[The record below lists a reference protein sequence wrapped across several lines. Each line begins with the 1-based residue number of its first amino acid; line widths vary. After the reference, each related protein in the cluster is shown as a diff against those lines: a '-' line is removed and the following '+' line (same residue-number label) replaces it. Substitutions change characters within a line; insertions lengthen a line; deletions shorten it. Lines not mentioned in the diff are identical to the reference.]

1 MSGVQAMERRP
12 VVSVGHVV
20 PLTRALLARSGS
32 SDDIATGGSSPRSI
46 SDVQVPF
53 AGDDFARRDLE
64 IERAILEGDR
74 AAFELERARTRAA
87 NAQPAVAVVVR
98 DSRSC
103 CGRFCESI
111 YDSWCFK
118 KFAAPAMGFGIG
130 VLSATAAW
138 AYTQPDCKGA
148 KSQ

>member
-12 VVSVGHVV
+12 AGQDYAGALS
-20 PLTRALLARSGS
+20 RALLARSGS
-32 SDDIATGGSSPRSI
+32 SDGIATGGSSPRSI

-64 IERAILEGDR
+64 IERARLEGDR

-118 KFAAPAMGFGIG
+118 NFAAPAMGFGMG

-138 AYTQPDCKGA
+138 AYTQPDCKGP